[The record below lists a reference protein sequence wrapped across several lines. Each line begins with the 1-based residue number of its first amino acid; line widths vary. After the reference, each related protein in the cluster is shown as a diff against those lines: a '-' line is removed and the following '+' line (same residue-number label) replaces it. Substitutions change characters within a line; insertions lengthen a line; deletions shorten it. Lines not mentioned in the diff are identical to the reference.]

1 MKIKI
6 CEPYPKNRLFCLD
19 LLRGLDMMLLLCF
32 GALIHAIHN
41 ALKSSGGLP
50 EGLMKQIGHVPWEGF
65 QLWDLIMPLFIF
77 MCGAAVPFALAK
89 RLKDGRFTFDYWKH
103 VAIRFAMLWILGMFV
118 QGNLKTYNPYYIN
131 YFSNTL
137 QAIAIG
143 YVIAALV
150 MPIKSRIIRLIPAIG
165 VFIVYALL
173 LHYGGDYTKLGNL
186 AMKVDKAVFGLI
198 VPETHRMVTE
208 GTYAWILPSFMYAG
222 MTLFG
227 MESTKLLSDNS
238 LSKWTRAGILGGAS
252 LVFLCTGWLLSDII
266 PVIKPIFTPSFTL
279 LAIGWSMLALAVL
292 YVLTD
297 VLNFRYGMS
306 VPILFG
312 QYALFAYV
320 TAHLFGAAYSSIVG
334 FFTDGLKLYMAPK
347 WVYVIHRIGLI
358 VLWTYTLAAW
368 RVLSRQGAAP
378 KNNASPETKTEIP
391 DGQQE

>member
-6 CEPYPKNRLFCLD
+6 CEPYPQNRLFCLD

-32 GALIHAIHN
+32 GSLIHQINKAVD
-41 ALKSSGGLP
+41 GGLP
-50 EGLMKQIGHVPWEGF
+50 KALMKQLGHVPWEGF
-65 QLWDLIMPLFIF
+65 QLWDIIMPLFIF

-89 RLKDGRFTFDYWKH
+89 RLKDGRFTLDYWKH
-103 VAIRFAMLWILGMFV
+103 VGVRFVVLWVLGMCV
-118 QGNLKTYNPYYIN
+118 QGSLMSYTPKYIN

-137 QAIAIG
+137 QTIAIG

-150 MPIKSRIIRLIPAIG
+150 MPIRSRVIRLIPAIG

-186 AMKVDKAVFGLI
+186 AMKVDKAVFGLF
-198 VPETHRMVTE
+198 VPETHKMMTE
-208 GTYAWILPSFMYAG
+208 ATYAWILPSFMYGG

-227 MESTKLLSDNS
+227 MESSKLLSDES
-238 LSKWTRAGILGGAS
+238 LSKWARAGILGAAALVLLGA
-252 LVFLCTGWLLSDII
+252 GWLLSGII

-279 LAIGWSMLALAVL
+279 LAIGWSMLALTVL

-320 TAHLFGAAYSSIVG
+320 TAHIFGGAYYSVSA
-334 FFTDGLKLYMAPK
+334 FFTNGISWYADSGLKLYMSK
-347 WVYVIHRIGLI
+347 EWVEVVRRVIAIG
-358 VLWTYTLAAW
+358 VMTYALAVRRAIA
-368 RVLSRQGAAP
+368 RM
-378 KNNASPETKTEIP
+378 K
-391 DGQQE
+391 